1 MALVNKAT
9 TNYHNMY
16 NEVSGNTNLR
26 NLANLQDINSISEA
40 ANGILASVDDET
52 KRERIIE
59 FFYDKLLVDTLKLGS
74 ENNVFVKYCKVKTI
88 PQGNEKFLLR
98 RWGGLTEHTTP
109 LAEGIPPT
117 SDRMASESFTGT
129 YCSYGRYMEFTDR
142 VDYMLIDPVIAHY
155 TIELGDTAVR
165 MAERLCRQELEANAA
180 VVYPDGK
187 TFETLIVGDTVGIED
202 YRLQALKFHR
212 ILVKPLS
219 GGKYNIICSPEHTY
233 DLVEDPLVV
242 KYMQY
247 TQTAQPYMDGQPV
260 PLFNLKFEETML
272 DDYAYGYTEVS
283 HPGEFEKIENNTLRH
298 YLRLVL
304 VEDATGNLYY
314 INVPERTDFAASNNT
329 QAASA
334 VIDRIVEGDYIKD
347 GSYIPEL
354 VKWDIAKWQAAATSV
369 TVEVWT
375 NGTKTTTT
383 KNVSTGFT
391 VFELPV
397 HKSFMFGDEFMAKTG
412 IDGRMNAKMYIK
424 PLGSAGVLDPID
436 QRQSIGW
443 KIDTLGFNTLR
454 AEAMVQF
461 VFVPAQALMTY
472 GAVQESWAKRYT
484 AKDPTTGKYPE
495 GYNANRKYDTEAK
508 REAAVNVKKDIN
520 TTYDESTVST
530 HVVEGFPH
538 IEPQKEN

>member
-1 MALVNKAT
+1 MAIVNKAT

-16 NEVSGNTNLR
+16 NEISGNTNLR

-180 VVYPDGK
+180 IVYPNGK

-202 YRLQALKFHR
+202 YRLQALKFKR

-242 KYMQY
+242 KYMEY
-247 TQTAQPYMDGQPV
+247 TQTAQPYMDGQPI

-283 HPGEFEKIENNTLRH
+283 HPGEYETISNNTIVH
-298 YLRLVL
+298 NLRLVL
-304 VEDATGNLYY
+304 VEDATGKLYY
-314 INVPERTDFAASNNT
+314 INVPEGSTT
-329 QAASA
+329 TASA
-334 VIDRIVEGDYIKD
+334 IKRTVEGGYIKD

-354 VKWDIAKWQAAATSV
+354 VKWDIAGWQALATSV
-369 TVEVWT
+369 TIEDWSSGSKV
-375 NGTKTTTT
+375 TKASQD
-383 KNVSTGFT
+383 VSTGFT

-472 GAVQESWAKRYT
+472 GAVQESWSKRYNST
-484 AKDPTTGKYPE
+484 K
-495 GYNANRKYDTEAK
+495 KYDTEAK